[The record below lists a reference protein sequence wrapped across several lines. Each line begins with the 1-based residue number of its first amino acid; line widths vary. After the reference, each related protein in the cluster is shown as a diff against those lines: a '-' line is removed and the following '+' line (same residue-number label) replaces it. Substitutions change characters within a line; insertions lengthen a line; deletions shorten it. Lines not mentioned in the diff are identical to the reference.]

1 MSALASA
8 NRFAVAVTAAACALL
23 LGALPARAEPGDVR
37 LPTAERIVLEN
48 GATVLLV
55 PRRDTPLISLVAQLR
70 GGALGDPAGKDG
82 TAQLFTSL
90 IQKGAGTRDAASF
103 AEAIESAG
111 GELGAAA
118 GVEHLTVAADFLSV
132 DAGLMVELVS
142 DVLLRPR
149 LDPAE
154 FTKARELAVQSI
166 TAAKDGDP
174 SGLIDDYGSAW
185 LFRGHAYGRPS
196 GGSERSLATIE
207 LEDLRRYYADHV
219 GADRLFIVAVG
230 DFEPADMRR
239 RLETAFGGWRKAA
252 QAAPVAAPTA
262 RVGERRVLL
271 VDRPGSTQTY
281 FWLGDRG
288 AMRSD
293 PARTAQSLV
302 NTVFG
307 GRYTSMLN
315 TELRAKSG
323 LTYGASS
330 GFERLSQPG
339 SFRISSFT
347 QTDKTGEALDLALA
361 TLARLHEEGLDAQA
375 LESAK
380 RYTLGQFPPTLETNG
395 QLAGR
400 LAEIERLGLGVDDV
414 DGFAARV
421 RSADA
426 AAIRSAIDTSFPQ
439 PDRLAIVLIGDAAKI
454 RDTARRFGPVT
465 EMKLSDPSFAP

>member
-1 MSALASA
+1 MSTRPRRSRVASA
-8 NRFAVAVTAAACALL
+8 ITAVACALL
-23 LGALPARAEPGDVR
+23 LAAAPARAEPGDVK
-37 LPTAERIVLEN
+37 LPVAERTVLAN

-55 PRRDTPLISLVAQLR
+55 PRRETPLISLVAQLR

-82 TAQLFTSL
+82 TAQLLASL
-90 IQKGAGTRDAASF
+90 IQKGAGTRDAAAF

-142 DVLLRPR
+142 DLLLRPR
-149 LDPAE
+149 LDPVE
-154 FTKARELAVQSI
+154 FAKVRELAAQSI
-166 TAAKDGDP
+166 AAAKDGDP
-174 SGLIDDYGSAW
+174 SGLIDEYGSAW
-185 LFRGHAYGRPS
+185 LFSGHPYGRPA

-207 LEDLRRYYADHV
+207 LEDLRRYYEGHV
-219 GADRLFIVAVG
+219 GADRLILVAVG

-239 RLETAFGGWRKAA
+239 RLEAAFGGWRKAA
-252 QAAPVAAPTA
+252 QAAPAAAPTA
-262 RVGERRVLL
+262 RVGGRRVLL
-271 VDRPGSTQTY
+271 VDKPGSTQTH

-288 AMRSD
+288 ATRSD

-347 QTDKTGEALDLALA
+347 QTEKTGEALDLALA
-361 TLARLHEEGLDAQA
+361 TLERLHKQGLDAQT

-400 LAEIERLGLGVDDV
+400 LAEIERLGLGADDV

-421 RSADA
+421 RGADA
-426 AAIRSAIDTSFPQ
+426 AAIRAAIETTFPQ

-454 RDTARRFGPVT
+454 RDIARRYGPVT
-465 EMKLSDPSFAP
+465 EMKLTDPSFTP

>member
-1 MSALASA
+1 MSVFTAFRRVSG
-8 NRFAVAVTAAACALL
+8 AVTAIASVLL
-23 LGALPARAEPGDVR
+23 LAALPARAAPGDLQ
-37 LPTAERIVLEN
+37 LPTAERIVLDN
-48 GATVLLV
+48 GATLLLV
-55 PRRDTPLISLVAQLR
+55 PKRDTPLISLVAQLR

-82 TAQLFTSL
+82 TAQLFASL
-90 IQKGAGTRDAASF
+90 VQKGAGSRDAAGF

-118 GVEHLTVAADFLSV
+118 AVEHLTVAADFLSA

-142 DVLLRPR
+142 DLLLRPR

-154 FTKARELAVQSI
+154 FTKVRELAVQSI
-166 TAAKDGDP
+166 AAAKDGDP
-174 SGLIDDYGSAW
+174 SGLLGDYGSAW
-185 LFRGHAYGRPS
+185 LFRDHPYGRPS
-196 GGSERSLATIE
+196 GGSERSLATLE

-219 GADRLFIVAVG
+219 GADRLILVAVG
-230 DFEPADMRR
+230 DFEPAEMRR
-239 RLETAFGGWRKAA
+239 RLETAFGGWREAA
-252 QAAPVAAPTA
+252 QPVPAATPTA
-262 RVGERRVLL
+262 PVGERRVLL
-271 VDRPGSTQTY
+271 VDRPGSAQTY
-281 FWLGDRG
+281 FWFGDRG
-288 AMRSD
+288 AARGD
-293 PARTAQSLV
+293 PARTAQALV

-323 LTYGASS
+323 LTYGAGS
-330 GFERLSQPG
+330 GFERLTQAGP
-339 SFRISSFT
+339 FRIASFT

-361 TLARLHEEGLDAQA
+361 TLERLHKEGLDAQA

-380 RYTLGQFPPTLETNG
+380 RYTLGQFPPSLETNG

-421 RSADA
+421 RGADA
-426 AAIRSAIDTSFPQ
+426 AAIRSAIDTRFPQ

-454 RDTARRFGPVT
+454 RATARRYGPVT
-465 EMKLSDPSFAP
+465 EMKLADPSFSP